1 MRHRSNRELLKD
13 GAVVCCHHCGP
24 KYATIPTVQRSFLRR
39 YYKSL
44 GQLGRELIWPLGH
57 RRQLRLALRGELIS
71 VAFRER
77 LMLVVT
83 AVNAC
88 RYCAYYHVQQARLAD
103 LPEAEIRQMLAGDLQ
118 QAPAAE
124 LPALLYAQE
133 WAQHDGRPDPAARQ
147 RLQDTYGLPQ
157 AEAIEAIL
165 RLIRLG
171 NLGGNTL
178 DYWLYR
184 LSWGRLGNG

>member
-1 MRHRSNRELLKD
+1 MKQQFGRRYYDNLWQAGRELLW
-13 GAVVCCHHCGP
+13 P
-24 KYATIPTVQRSFLRR
+24 LRR
-39 YYKSL
+39 
-44 GQLGRELIWPLGH
+44 
-57 RRQLRLALRGELIS
+57 RRQLRLALRGELVS

-88 RYCAYYHVQQARLAD
+88 RYCAHYHAQQARRAD
-103 LPEAEIRQMLAGDLQ
+103 LPEAEIRQLLAGDLQ
-118 QAPAAE
+118 DAPAGE
-124 LPALLYAQE
+124 LPALLYAQQ
-133 WAQHDGRPDPAARQ
+133 WAEENGRPHPQARQ
-147 RLQDTYGLPQ
+147 QLQEAYGQPQ
-157 AEAIEAIL
+157 AEAIETIL
-165 RLIRLG
+165 RLIRIG